1 MTELWSQVVSASQ
14 ELIWVSVAFFWLSL
28 ILKGEAAVAW
38 IKRSWSE
45 ARLNIFYYFTDVIL
59 IAPIAAL
66 MIAAINYGFVEG
78 ELSLF
83 SHETYEDWPILATL
97 LLCVAA
103 SDFIGYWRHRLL
115 HTAAL
120 WPVHSIHHSDTEMTW
135 TTLARFHPLN
145 RLMTIALNA
154 IFLSLLGVPPGIIA
168 LNGIFRHYY
177 GYYIHGDFPWTYGPL
192 RYVFVSPVMHRW
204 HHVREIEGT
213 GSNFTTVFA
222 LIDVVF
228 GTFYMPKRKVPALG
242 ITERPFPDTWV
253 GQTLYPFRVWAGR
266 LMARSG

>member
-14 ELIWVSVAFFWLSL
+14 ELVWVSAAFFWLSL

-83 SHETYEDWPILATL
+83 SHESYEDWPILATL

-103 SDFIGYWRHRLL
+103 SIVRK
-115 HTAAL
+115 
-120 WPVHSIHHSDTEMTW
+120 
-135 TTLARFHPLN
+135 
-145 RLMTIALNA
+145 
-154 IFLSLLGVPPGIIA
+154 FL
-168 LNGIFRHYY
+168 
-177 GYYIHGDFPWTYGPL
+177 
-192 RYVFVSPVMHRW
+192 
-204 HHVREIEGT
+204 E
-213 GSNFTTVFA
+213 
-222 LIDVVF
+222 
-228 GTFYMPKRKVPALG
+228 
-242 ITERPFPDTWV
+242 
-253 GQTLYPFRVWAGR
+253 
-266 LMARSG
+266 